1 MSLSTVDF
9 STVSRVLVVHLRHY
23 GDVLL
28 TSPVFSTLKKHAPH
42 IEADALIYDHTVE
55 MLSFHPAVAEIHR
68 SVRKRKDFSFAA
80 KLGSELRLLR
90 KLRSRRYDM
99 LICLGNHPSALW
111 LSWFLRPRYNVAP
124 RRTGPL
130 ARLWAK
136 NFTQV
141 VKYPANTR
149 RHQIELNLDA
159 LRMFGVFP
167 GEEERKLVLVPGEDA
182 EASVRNRMKAAGLA
196 PGGFVIVHAP
206 ASLAYKCLPPER
218 TARLIEDLVKDGE
231 RVVLTGAPAKS
242 DLALVGAIRAEC
254 RADTVDFSGQ
264 LSMKEL
270 AALIGQAK
278 LVIAV
283 NSAPVHIAAA
293 MQTPVVAI
301 FGPTNEYIWSPW
313 RVPHRVVASNRHPCR
328 PCHNPGCGGSGVSD
342 CLTTLAV
349 EPVLAAAKELLGER
363 SNRVSPKSE
372 IEKPASSKLRA

>member
-1 MSLSTVDF
+1 MPLSSVDF

-28 TSPVFSTLKKHAPH
+28 TSPVFSALKKHAPH

-55 MLSFHPAVAEIHR
+55 MLTFHPAIAEIHC
-68 SVRKRKDFSFAA
+68 SVRKRKDLPFAD
-80 KLGSELRLLR
+80 KLRSELRLLR
-90 KLRSRRYDM
+90 TLRARRYDM

-111 LSWFLRPRYNVAP
+111 LTWFLRPRYNVAP
-124 RRTGPL
+124 RRAGAL
-130 ARLWAK
+130 ARLWRK

-141 VKYPANTR
+141 VKYPANAR

-167 GEEERKLVLVPGEDA
+167 GEEERRLVLVPGEDA
-182 EASVRNRMKAAGLA
+182 EASVRNRMAAAGLA

-206 ASLAYKCLPPER
+206 ASLAYKQLPPER
-218 TARLIEDLVKDGE
+218 TARLIEELVKDGE

-242 DLALVGAIRAEC
+242 DLALIGAIRGEC

-283 NSAPVHIAAA
+283 DSAPVHIAAA

-313 RVPHRVVASNRHPCR
+313 RVPHRVVASSRHPCR
-328 PCHNPGCGGSGVSD
+328 PCHNAGCGGSGVSD
-342 CLTTLAV
+342 CLLTLPADS
-349 EPVLAAAKELLGER
+349 VLAAARELMAER
-363 SNRVSPKSE
+363 AGRRLP
-372 IEKPASSKLRA
+372 PASEPRRKVAP

>member
-1 MSLSTVDF
+1 MPLTTVDF

-28 TSPVFSTLKKHAPH
+28 TSPVFSALKKHAPH
-42 IEADALIYDHTVE
+42 VEADALIYDHTVD

-68 SVRKRKDFSFAA
+68 SIRKRKDLPFATR
-80 KLGSELRLLR
+80 LGSELRLLR

-99 LICLGNHPSALW
+99 VISLGNHPSALW

-124 RRTGPL
+124 RRAGPL

-167 GEEERKLVLVPGEDA
+167 GEEERNLVLVPGDDA
-182 EASVRNRMKAAGLA
+182 EASVRNRLAAAGLA
-196 PGGFVIVHAP
+196 PGGFVVVHAP
-206 ASLAYKCLPPER
+206 ASLAYKQLPPAR
-218 TARLIEDLVKDGE
+218 TARLIEELVKDGE

-242 DLALVGAIRAEC
+242 DLALVGAIRGAC

-270 AALIGQAK
+270 AALIGHAK

-283 NSAPVHIAAA
+283 DSAPVHIAAA

-328 PCHNPGCGGSGVSD
+328 PCHNAGCGGSGVSD
-342 CLTTLAV
+342 CLLTLPI

-363 SNRVSPKSE
+363 ASRVPPRSE
-372 IEKPASSKLRA
+372 GERPAPSKLRA